1 MHGRKNYADYICRT
15 NINLIMKKFLLPLFA
30 ILFGGMNAFA
40 QPGTLD
46 LTFDT
51 DGIVLVNPTNVFDN
65 AQDVIVLGDNK
76 IFICG
81 TTGMFTDF
89 DMMVAKL
96 NEDGSY
102 DTSFGN
108 NGVFTL
114 ANTAGSDF
122 AYDMTLLP
130 NGNILVGGAKS
141 LTAADTQFAAWA
153 IKPDGTLDPSF
164 AVNGVYENNL
174 DTGEEYIN
182 QVLIHNNLIY
192 LVGRKFTPGFS
203 SNSIA
208 VQCLDLQGNLV
219 TTFGTGG
226 TATYQTSS
234 TDEFSVTGATIV
246 TEGAI
251 AICGDKYNPN
261 TFTSVPMIM
270 LMTLTGGP
278 VGAFGTNGL
287 WLDATGGTYYDI
299 EYANSKLIAVGTNGS
314 SSMARRHNIDGSYD
328 VSFGTNGTFA
338 NAVGGYSAFYDC
350 TLGSDNNW
358 YACGTT
364 SSGFMVRDFVSSRF
378 SFDGMLDATWGGSG
392 NVVTSLGTSFDD
404 AYGIGLQTDGKVV
417 CAGLTSQPGGND
429 MGVVRYLA
437 SGDVVIVNG
446 CTSVDACNY
455 DAAAN
460 QEDSSCYF
468 IGDPC
473 DDGILSTDNDAYN
486 SNCICEGVS
495 GVEENNAFG
504 LAIFPNPS
512 HNEITLT
519 SDVVGNGTVS
529 IVDMTGRVVLQNKMV
544 FTASQRLNIQDLTN
558 GIYSLVVT
566 VDQQQSVVSFVKM

>member
-1 MHGRKNYADYICRT
+1 
-15 NINLIMKKFLLPLFA
+15 MKKFILPLVAFFF
-30 ILFGGMNAFA
+30 FGVNAFA

-102 DTSFGN
+102 DASFAN

-114 ANTAGSDF
+114 PNTAGSDF
-122 AYDMTLLP
+122 AYDMDLLP
-130 NGNILVGGAKS
+130 NGNLIVVGAKS
-141 LTAADTQFAAWA
+141 LSAADTQFAAWV

-164 AVNGVYENNL
+164 SSDGVYENNL
-174 DTGEEYIN
+174 DAGEEYIN
-182 QVLIHNNLIY
+182 QVLINNNLIY

-208 VQCLDLQGNLV
+208 VQCLDFQGNLV
-219 TTFGTGG
+219 TAFGTNG
-226 TATYQTSS
+226 TATYQTAS
-234 TDEFSVTGATIV
+234 TDEFSVNGAAMV

-251 AICGDKYNPN
+251 AICGDKYNPS

-270 LMTLTGGP
+270 LMTLNGGP
-278 VGAFGTNGL
+278 VASFGTNGL
-287 WLDATGGTYYDI
+287 WLDAAGGTYYDI
-299 EYANSKLIAVGTNGS
+299 EYKSSQLIAVGTNGS
-314 SSMARRHNIDGSYD
+314 SCLARRHNLNASLDAA
-328 VSFGTNGTFA
+328 FGTNGTVV
-338 NAVGGYSAFYDC
+338 NSVGGYSAFYDC
-350 TLGSDNNW
+350 TLGADNKW

-364 SSGFMVRDFVSSRF
+364 SSGFMVRDVVATRF
-378 SFDGMLDATWGGSG
+378 SNDGVLDATWGGTG
-392 NVVTSLGTSFDD
+392 NVVTSLGDSFDD
-404 AYGIGLQTDGKVV
+404 SYGIGLQLDGKVV

-429 MGVVRYLA
+429 MGVVRYQ
-437 SGDVVIVNG
+437 GDNGIIYVSG
-446 CTSVDACNY
+446 CTSTNACNF
-455 DAAAN
+455 DPAAN
-460 QEDSSCYF
+460 VDNGTCYF

-473 DDGILSTDNDAYN
+473 DDGLLTTDNDAYN
-486 SNCICEGVS
+486 ANCICEGVS
-495 GVEENNAFG
+495 GVEENNLFG

-544 FTASQRLNIQDLTN
+544 ITASQRINIQDLTN

-566 VDQQQSVVSFVKM
+566 VDQKQSVVSFVKI

>member
-1 MHGRKNYADYICRT
+1 
-15 NINLIMKKFLLPLFA
+15 MKKFLLPLFVM
-30 ILFGGMNAFA
+30 LFGGKNMYA

-46 LTFDT
+46 LTFGT
-51 DGIVLVNPTNVFDN
+51 GGIVLVNPTNVFDN

-114 ANTAGSDF
+114 PNTLGSDF
-122 AYDMTLLP
+122 AYDMDLLP
-130 NGNILVGGAKS
+130 NGNLIVVGAKS
-141 LTAADTQFAAWA
+141 LSAADTQFAAWV
-153 IKPDGTLDPSF
+153 IKPDGTLDPTF

-174 DTGEEYIN
+174 DSGEEYIN
-182 QVLIHNNLIY
+182 QVLIQNNLIY

-203 SNSIA
+203 YNSIA

-219 TTFGTGG
+219 TSFGTSG
-226 TATYQTSS
+226 TATYQTAS
-234 TDEFSVTGATIV
+234 TDEFSVTGGAMV

-251 AICGDKYNPN
+251 AICGDKYNPS

-270 LMTLTGGP
+270 LMTLNGGP
-278 VGAFGTNGL
+278 VASFGTNGL

-299 EYANSKLIAVGTNGS
+299 EYKSSQLVAVGTNGS
-314 SSMARRHNIDGSYD
+314 SCIARRHNLNASLDAA
-328 VSFGTNGTFA
+328 FGTNGTMV
-338 NAVGGYSAFYDC
+338 NSVGGYSVFFDC
-350 TLGSDNNW
+350 TLGADNKW

-364 SSGFMVRDFVSSRF
+364 SSGFMVRDFVATRF
-378 SFDGMLDATWGGSG
+378 SIDGVLDASWGGTG
-392 NVVTSLGTSFDD
+392 NVVTSVGDSFDD
-404 AYGIGLQTDGKVV
+404 AYGIGLQLDGKVV
-417 CAGLTSQPGGND
+417 CAGLTSQPNGND
-429 MGVVRYLA
+429 MGVVRYQGDNGIIYLA
-437 SGDVVIVNG
+437 G
-446 CTSVDACNY
+446 CTSADACNFEP
-455 DAAAN
+455 AAN
-460 QEDSSCYF
+460 LDNGSCYF
-468 IGDPC
+468 VGDPC
-473 DDGILSTDNDAYN
+473 DDGLLSTENDAYN
-486 SNCICEGVS
+486 ANCICEGVS
-495 GVEENNAFG
+495 SVEESNAFG

-512 HNEITLT
+512 QNEITLT
-519 SDVVGNGTVS
+519 SNVVGNGTIS

-544 FTASQRLNIQDLTN
+544 FTPSQRINIQNLTN

-566 VDQQQSVVSFVKM
+566 VDQQQSVVSFVKI

>member
-1 MHGRKNYADYICRT
+1 
-15 NINLIMKKFLLPLFA
+15 MKKFLLPLIA
-30 ILFGGMNAFA
+30 MLFGGMNIYA

-46 LTFDT
+46 LTFGT
-51 DGIVLVNPTNVFDN
+51 GGIVLVNPTNVFDN
-65 AQDVIVLGDNK
+65 AQDVIVLDDNK
-76 IFICG
+76 ILICG

-122 AYDMTLLP
+122 AYDMTVLP
-130 NGNILVGGAKS
+130 NGNVIVVGAIS
-141 LTAADTQFAAWA
+141 LSAADTQFAAWV

-164 AVNGVYENNL
+164 SLDGVYENNL
-174 DTGEEYIN
+174 DAGEEYIN
-182 QVLIHNNLIY
+182 QVLIHDNLIY

-203 SNSIA
+203 YNSIA
-208 VQCLDLQGNLV
+208 VQCIDLQGNLV

-234 TDEFSVTGATIV
+234 TDEFNVSGATIV

-299 EYANSKLIAVGTNGS
+299 EYNASQLIAVGTNGS
-314 SSMARRHNIDGSYD
+314 SCIARRHNLNASLDTG
-328 VSFGTNGTFA
+328 FGTNGTMV
-338 NAVGGYSAFYDC
+338 NSVGGYSAFYDC
-350 TLGSDNNW
+350 TLGADNKW

-364 SSGFMVRDFVSSRF
+364 SSGFMVRDFVATRF
-378 SFDGMLDATWGGSG
+378 SIDGVLDAAWGGSG
-392 NVVTSLGTSFDD
+392 NVVTSVGDSFDD
-404 AYGIGLQTDGKVV
+404 AYGIGLQLDGKVV
-417 CAGLTSQPGGND
+417 CAGLTSQPDGND
-429 MGVVRYLA
+429 MGVVRYQGDNGIIYL
-437 SGDVVIVNG
+437 SG
-446 CTSVDACNY
+446 CMSADACNY
-455 DAAAN
+455 EPAAN
-460 QEDSSCYF
+460 LDNGTCYF
-468 IGDPC
+468 VGDPC
-473 DDGILSTDNDAYN
+473 DDGLLSTDNDAYN

-495 GVEENNAFG
+495 GVEESNLFE
-504 LAIFPNPS
+504 LTIFPNPS
-512 HNEITLT
+512 HNDFTLT
-519 SDVVGNGTVS
+519 SDVVGNGTISV
-529 IVDMTGRVVLQNKMV
+529 VDMTGRIAFQTKLVI
-544 FTASQRLNIQDLTN
+544 ASSQSINIQALPN

-566 VDQQQSVVSFVKM
+566 VDQKQSVVSFVKI

>member
-1 MHGRKNYADYICRT
+1 
-15 NINLIMKKFLLPLFA
+15 
-30 ILFGGMNAFA
+30 
-40 QPGTLD
+40 
-46 LTFDT
+46 
-51 DGIVLVNPTNVFDN
+51 
-65 AQDVIVLGDNK
+65 
-76 IFICG
+76 
-81 TTGMFTDF
+81 
-89 DMMVAKL
+89 
-96 NEDGSY
+96 
-102 DTSFGN
+102 
-108 NGVFTL
+108 
-114 ANTAGSDF
+114 
-122 AYDMTLLP
+122 MTLLP
-130 NGNILVGGAKS
+130 NGNILVVGAKS
-141 LTAADTQFAAWA
+141 LTMADTQFAAWA

-164 AVNGVYENNL
+164 AVNGVYETNL
-174 DTGEEYIN
+174 DTGEEYIY
-182 QVLIHNNLIY
+182 QALIHNNSIY

-203 SNSIA
+203 YNSIA

-234 TDEFSVTGATIV
+234 TDEFNVTGATIV

-287 WLDATGGTYYDI
+287 WLDAAGGTYYDI

-350 TLGSDNNW
+350 TLGADNKW

-378 SFDGMLDATWGGSG
+378 SFDGVLDATWGGSG
-392 NVVTSLGTSFDD
+392 NVVTSLGSSFDD
-404 AYGIGLQTDGKVV
+404 AYGLGLQTDGKVV
-417 CAGLTSQPGGND
+417 CAGLTSQPDGND
-429 MGVVRYLA
+429 MGAVRYLA

-446 CTSVDACNY
+446 CTSADACNY
-455 DAAAN
+455 NAAAN
-460 QEDSSCYF
+460 QEDGSCYF

-473 DDGILSTDNDAYN
+473 DDGLATTDNDAYN
-486 SNCICEGVS
+486 ANCICEGVS
-495 GVEENNAFG
+495 SVEENNVLG
-504 LAIFPNPS
+504 LNIYPNPAN
-512 HNEITLT
+512 NEITLN
-519 SDVVGNGTVS
+519 SDVLGAGILTL
-529 IVDMTGRVVLQNKMV
+529 IDMTGRVVLQQKTV
-544 FTASQRLNIQDLTN
+544 VSSTQKINIQDLPN
-558 GIYSLVVT
+558 GIYSLSVIIENN
-566 VDQQQSVVSFVKM
+566 QSVVSFVKL

>member
-1 MHGRKNYADYICRT
+1 
-15 NINLIMKKFLLPLFA
+15 MKKFLLPLFA

-40 QPGTLD
+40 QPGALD
-46 LTFDT
+46 PNFGTG
-51 DGIVLVNPTNVFDN
+51 GIQIINPTNVFDN
-65 AQDVIVLGDNK
+65 AQDVIVLSDNK

-89 DMMVAKL
+89 DMVVAKL

-122 AYDMTLLP
+122 AYDMDLLP
-130 NGNILVGGAKS
+130 NGNIIVVGAKS
-141 LTAADTQFAAWA
+141 LSAADTQFAAWV

-164 AVNGVYENNL
+164 ADNGVYENNL

-203 SNSIA
+203 YNSIA
-208 VQCLDLQGNLV
+208 VQCLDFQGDLV
-219 TTFGTGG
+219 TAFGTNG
-226 TATYQTSS
+226 TATFQAGS
-234 TDEFSVTGATIV
+234 TDEFSVHGGAIV

-251 AICGDKYNPN
+251 AICGDKYNPS

-278 VGAFGTNGL
+278 VAAFGTNGL

-299 EYANSKLIAVGTNGS
+299 EYNASKLIASGTNGS
-314 SSMARRHNIDGSYD
+314 SCIVRRHNLNASLDAA
-328 VSFGTNGTFA
+328 FGTNGTFT
-338 NAVGGYSAFYDC
+338 NSVGGYSAFYDC
-350 TLGSDNNW
+350 TLGADNKW

-378 SFDGMLDATWGGSG
+378 SFDGVLDATWGVSG

-404 AYGIGLQTDGKVV
+404 ANGIGLQTDGKVV
-417 CAGLTSQPGGND
+417 CAGLTSQPNGND

-437 SGDVVIVNG
+437 SGDVVVVNG
-446 CTSVDACNY
+446 CTSTDACNY
-455 DAAAN
+455 NPAAN
-460 QEDSSCYF
+460 QEDGSCLF

-473 DDGILSTDNDAYN
+473 DDGLATTENDAYN
-486 SNCICEGVS
+486 ANCICEGVS
-495 GVEENNAFG
+495 SVEENNAFG

-512 HNEITLT
+512 QNEITLT
-519 SDVVGNGTVS
+519 GNVVGNGTIS

-544 FTASQRLNIQDLTN
+544 FAASQRVNIQDLTN

-566 VDQQQSVVSFVKM
+566 VDQQQSVVSFVKI

>member
-1 MHGRKNYADYICRT
+1 
-15 NINLIMKKFLLPLFA
+15 MKKFILPLVAFFF
-30 ILFGGMNAFA
+30 FGVNAFA

-96 NEDGSY
+96 NEDGSF
-102 DTSFGN
+102 DTSFAN
-108 NGVFTL
+108 NGIFTL

-122 AYDMTLLP
+122 AYDMDLLP
-130 NGNILVGGAKS
+130 NGNLIVVGAKS
-141 LTAADTQFAAWA
+141 LSAADTQFAAWV

-164 AVNGVYENNL
+164 AVNGVYEDNL

-182 QVLIHNNLIY
+182 QVLINNNLIY

-219 TTFGTGG
+219 TAFGTNG
-226 TATYQTSS
+226 TATYQTAS
-234 TDEFSVTGATIV
+234 TDEFSVNGAAMV

-328 VSFGTNGTFA
+328 VSFGTAGTFA

-350 TLGSDNNW
+350 TLGADNNW

-364 SSGFMVRDFVSSRF
+364 SSGFMVRDFVTTRF
-378 SFDGMLDATWGGSG
+378 SNDGVIDATWGGSG

-429 MGVVRYLA
+429 MGVVRYLV
-437 SGDVVIVNG
+437 SGDIVVVNG
-446 CTSVDACNY
+446 CTSTDACNY
-455 DAAAN
+455 NAAAN
-460 QEDSSCYF
+460 QEDGSCYF

-473 DDGILSTDNDAYN
+473 DDGLATTDNDAYN
-486 SNCICEGVS
+486 FVCICEGVS
-495 GVEENNAFG
+495 GVEENNLFG

-544 FTASQRLNIQDLTN
+544 IAASQRITIEDLTN

-566 VDQQQSVVSFVKM
+566 VDQKQSVVSFVKI

>member
-1 MHGRKNYADYICRT
+1 
-15 NINLIMKKFLLPLFA
+15 MKKFILPLIA
-30 ILFGGMNAFA
+30 ILFGGMSVIA
-40 QPGTLD
+40 QPGALD
-46 LTFDT
+46 PTFGT
-51 DGIVLVNPTNVFDN
+51 GGIVLVNPTNVFDN
-65 AQDVIVLGDNK
+65 AQDVIVLADNK

-108 NGVFTL
+108 NGILTL

-122 AYDMTLLP
+122 AYDMDLLP
-130 NGNILVGGAKS
+130 NGNLIVVGAKS
-141 LTAADTQFAAWA
+141 LSAADTQFAAWV
-153 IKPDGTLDPSF
+153 IKPDGALDPTF
-164 AVNGVYENNL
+164 ADNGVYENNL
-174 DTGEEYIN
+174 DTGEEYVN
-182 QVLIHNNLIY
+182 QVLIHDNLIY

-208 VQCLDLQGNLV
+208 VQCLDFQGNIV
-219 TTFGTGG
+219 TAFGTNG
-226 TATYQTSS
+226 TATYQSAS
-234 TDEFSVTGATIV
+234 TDEFSVNGAVIV

-251 AICGDKYNPN
+251 AICGDKYNPSS
-261 TFTSVPMIM
+261 FTSVPMIM

-278 VGAFGTNGL
+278 VAAFGTNGL

-299 EYANSKLIAVGTNGS
+299 EYKTSKLIASGTNGS
-314 SSMARRHNIDGSYD
+314 SCIVRRHNLNASLDAA
-328 VSFGTNGTFA
+328 FGTNGTFT
-338 NAVGGYSAFYDC
+338 NSVGGYSAFYDC
-350 TLGSDNNW
+350 TLGADNKW

-364 SSGFMVRDFVSSRF
+364 SSGFMVRDVVATRF
-378 SFDGMLDATWGGSG
+378 SNDGVLDATWGGTG

-404 AYGIGLQTDGKVV
+404 AYGIGLQLDGKVV
-417 CAGLTSQPGGND
+417 CAGLTSQPNGND

-437 SGDVVIVNG
+437 SGDVVVVNG

-455 DAAAN
+455 NAAAN
-460 QEDSSCYF
+460 QEDGSCYF
-468 IGDPC
+468 VGDPC
-473 DDGILSTDNDAYN
+473 DDGLATTDNDAYN

-495 GVEENNAFG
+495 SVDESNAFG

-512 HNEITLT
+512 QNEITLT
-519 SDVVGNGTVS
+519 SNVAGNGTIS

-544 FTASQRLNIQDLTN
+544 FAASQRINIQDLTN

-566 VDQQQSVVSFVKM
+566 VEQQQSVVSFVKM

>member
-1 MHGRKNYADYICRT
+1 
-15 NINLIMKKFLLPLFA
+15 MKKFILPLVAFFF
-30 ILFGGMNAFA
+30 FGVNAFA

-102 DTSFGN
+102 DASFAN

-114 ANTAGSDF
+114 PNTAGSDF
-122 AYDMTLLP
+122 AYDMDLLP
-130 NGNILVGGAKS
+130 NGNLIVVGAKS
-141 LTAADTQFAAWA
+141 LSAADTQFAAWV

-164 AVNGVYENNL
+164 SSDGVYENNL
-174 DTGEEYIN
+174 DAGEEYIN
-182 QVLIHNNLIY
+182 QVLINNNLIY

-208 VQCLDLQGNLV
+208 VQCLDFQGNLV
-219 TTFGTGG
+219 TAFGTNG
-226 TATYQTSS
+226 TATYQTAS
-234 TDEFSVTGATIV
+234 TDEFSVNGAAMV

-251 AICGDKYNPN
+251 AICGDKYNPS

-270 LMTLTGGP
+270 LMTLNGGP
-278 VGAFGTNGL
+278 VASFGTNGL
-287 WLDATGGTYYDI
+287 WLDAAGGTYYDI
-299 EYANSKLIAVGTNGS
+299 EYKSSQLIAVGTNGS
-314 SSMARRHNIDGSYD
+314 SCLARRHNLNASLDAA
-328 VSFGTNGTFA
+328 FGTNGTVV
-338 NAVGGYSAFYDC
+338 NSVGGYSAFYDC
-350 TLGSDNNW
+350 TLGADNKW

-364 SSGFMVRDFVSSRF
+364 SSGFMVRDVVATRF
-378 SFDGMLDATWGGSG
+378 SNDGVLDATWGGTG
-392 NVVTSLGTSFDD
+392 NVVTSLGDSFDD
-404 AYGIGLQTDGKVV
+404 SYGIGLQLDGKVV

-429 MGVVRYLA
+429 MGVVRYQ
-437 SGDVVIVNG
+437 GDNGIIYVSG
-446 CTSVDACNY
+446 CTSADACNF
-455 DAAAN
+455 DPAAN
-460 QEDSSCYF
+460 VDNGTCYF

-473 DDGILSTDNDAYN
+473 DDGLLTTDNDAYN
-486 SNCICEGVS
+486 ANCICEGVS
-495 GVEENNAFG
+495 GVEENNLFG

-544 FTASQRLNIQDLTN
+544 ITASQRINIQDLTN

-566 VDQQQSVVSFVKM
+566 VDQKQSVVSFVKI

>member
-1 MHGRKNYADYICRT
+1 
-15 NINLIMKKFLLPLFA
+15 MKKFILPLVAFFF
-30 ILFGGMNAFA
+30 FGVNAFA

-102 DTSFGN
+102 DASFAN

-114 ANTAGSDF
+114 PNTAGSDF
-122 AYDMTLLP
+122 AYDMDLLP
-130 NGNILVGGAKS
+130 NGNLIVVGAKS
-141 LTAADTQFAAWA
+141 LSAADTQFAAWV

-164 AVNGVYENNL
+164 SSDGVYENNL
-174 DTGEEYIN
+174 DAGEEYIN
-182 QVLIHNNLIY
+182 QVLINNNLIY

-203 SNSIA
+203 YNSIA
-208 VQCLDLQGNLV
+208 VQCLDLQGSLV
-219 TTFGTGG
+219 TSFGTGG

-234 TDEFSVTGATIV
+234 TDEFNITGATIV

-455 DAAAN
+455 NAAAN
-460 QEDSSCYF
+460 QEDGSCYF

-473 DDGILSTDNDAYN
+473 DDGLVSTENDAYN
-486 SNCICEGVS
+486 ANCICEGVS
-495 GVEENNAFG
+495 GVEENNLFG

-544 FTASQRLNIQDLTN
+544 ITASQRLNIQDLTN

-566 VDQQQSVVSFVKM
+566 VDQKQSVVSFVKI

>member
-1 MHGRKNYADYICRT
+1 
-15 NINLIMKKFLLPLFA
+15 MKKFILPLIAVF
-30 ILFGGMNAFA
+30 FGGMNVIA
-40 QPGTLD
+40 QPGALD
-46 LTFDT
+46 PTFGT
-51 DGIVLVNPTNVFDN
+51 GGIVLVNPTNVFDN
-65 AQDVIVLGDNK
+65 AQDVIVLADNK

-108 NGVFTL
+108 NGILTL

-122 AYDMTLLP
+122 AYDMDLLP
-130 NGNILVGGAKS
+130 NGNLIVVGAKS
-141 LTAADTQFAAWA
+141 LSAADTQFAAWV
-153 IKPDGTLDPSF
+153 IKPDGALDPTF
-164 AVNGVYENNL
+164 ADNGVYENNL
-174 DTGEEYIN
+174 DTGEEYVN
-182 QVLIHNNLIY
+182 QVLIHDNLIY

-208 VQCLDLQGNLV
+208 VQCLDFQGNLV
-219 TTFGTGG
+219 TAFGTNG
-226 TATYQTSS
+226 TATYQSAS
-234 TDEFSVTGATIV
+234 TDEFSVNGAVIV

-251 AICGDKYNPN
+251 AICGDKYNPSS
-261 TFTSVPMIM
+261 FTSVPMIM

-278 VGAFGTNGL
+278 VAAFGTNGL

-299 EYANSKLIAVGTNGS
+299 EYKTSKLIASGTNGS
-314 SSMARRHNIDGSYD
+314 SCIVRRHNLNASLDAA
-328 VSFGTNGTFA
+328 FGTNGTFT
-338 NAVGGYSAFYDC
+338 NSVGGYSAFYDC
-350 TLGSDNNW
+350 TLGADNKW

-364 SSGFMVRDFVSSRF
+364 SSGFMVRDVVATRF
-378 SFDGMLDATWGGSG
+378 SNDGVLDATWGGTG

-404 AYGIGLQTDGKVV
+404 AYGIGLQLDGKVV
-417 CAGLTSQPGGND
+417 CAGLTSQPNGND

-437 SGDVVIVNG
+437 SGDVVVVNG

-455 DAAAN
+455 NAAAN
-460 QEDSSCYF
+460 QEDGSCYF
-468 IGDPC
+468 VGDPC
-473 DDGILSTDNDAYN
+473 DDGLATTDNDAYN

-495 GVEENNAFG
+495 SVDESNAFG

-512 HNEITLT
+512 QNEITLT
-519 SDVVGNGTVS
+519 SNVAGNGTIS

-544 FTASQRLNIQDLTN
+544 FAASQRINIQDLTN

-566 VDQQQSVVSFVKM
+566 VEQQQSVVSFVKM

>member
-1 MHGRKNYADYICRT
+1 
-15 NINLIMKKFLLPLFA
+15 MKKFILPLVAFFF
-30 ILFGGMNAFA
+30 FGVNAFA

-96 NEDGSY
+96 NEDGSF
-102 DTSFGN
+102 DTSFAN
-108 NGVFTL
+108 NGIFTL

-122 AYDMTLLP
+122 AYDMDLLP
-130 NGNILVGGAKS
+130 NGNLIVVGAKS
-141 LTAADTQFAAWA
+141 LSAADTQFAAWV

-164 AVNGVYENNL
+164 AVNGVYEDNL

-182 QVLIHNNLIY
+182 QVLINNNLIY

-219 TTFGTGG
+219 TAFGTNG
-226 TATYQTSS
+226 TATYQTAS
-234 TDEFSVTGATIV
+234 TDEFSVNGAAMV

-328 VSFGTNGTFA
+328 TSFGTNGTFA

-350 TLGSDNNW
+350 ALGADNKW

-364 SSGFMVRDFVSSRF
+364 SSGFMVRDFVTTRF
-378 SFDGMLDATWGGSG
+378 SNDGVIDATWGGTG

-404 AYGIGLQTDGKVV
+404 AYGIGLQLDGKVV

-429 MGVVRYLA
+429 MGVVRYLV
-437 SGDVVIVNG
+437 SGDIVVVNG
-446 CTSVDACNY
+446 CTSTDACNY
-455 DAAAN
+455 NAAAN
-460 QEDSSCYF
+460 QEDGSCYF

-473 DDGILSTDNDAYN
+473 DDGLATTDNDAYN
-486 SNCICEGVS
+486 FVCICEGVS
-495 GVEENNAFG
+495 GVEENNLFG

-544 FTASQRLNIQDLTN
+544 IAASQRITIQDLTN

-566 VDQQQSVVSFVKM
+566 VDQKQSVVSFVKI

>member
-1 MHGRKNYADYICRT
+1 
-15 NINLIMKKFLLPLFA
+15 MKKFILPLVAFFF
-30 ILFGGMNAFA
+30 FGVNAFA

-96 NEDGSY
+96 NEDGSF
-102 DTSFGN
+102 DTSFAN
-108 NGVFTL
+108 NGIFTL

-122 AYDMTLLP
+122 AYDMDILP
-130 NGNILVGGAKS
+130 NGNLIVVGAKS
-141 LTAADTQFAAWA
+141 LSAADTQFAAWV

-164 AVNGVYENNL
+164 AVNGVYEDNL

-182 QVLIHNNLIY
+182 QVLINNNLIY

-219 TTFGTGG
+219 TAFGTNG
-226 TATYQTSS
+226 TATYQTAS
-234 TDEFSVTGATIV
+234 TDEFSVNGAAMV

-328 VSFGTNGTFA
+328 TSFGTNGTFA

-350 TLGSDNNW
+350 ALGADNKW

-364 SSGFMVRDFVSSRF
+364 SSGFMVRDFVTTRF
-378 SFDGMLDATWGGSG
+378 SNDGVIDATWGGTG

-404 AYGIGLQTDGKVV
+404 AYGIGLQLDGKVV

-429 MGVVRYLA
+429 MGVVRYLV
-437 SGDVVIVNG
+437 SGDIVVVNG
-446 CTSVDACNY
+446 CTSTDACNY
-455 DAAAN
+455 NAAAN
-460 QEDSSCYF
+460 QEDGSCYF

-473 DDGILSTDNDAYN
+473 DDGLATTDNDAYN
-486 SNCICEGVS
+486 FVCICEGVS
-495 GVEENNAFG
+495 GVEENNLFG

-544 FTASQRLNIQDLTN
+544 IAASQRITIQDLTN

-566 VDQQQSVVSFVKM
+566 VDQKQSVVSFVKI